1 DDVIAYMAQASGGTA
16 AAPGPAAAPPTA
28 PSAAP
33 NAPSPGEAANRPPTP
48 VTHGMPDMP
57 DVKYTLRSGI
67 AEGQMV
73 FIGVGG
79 AIDGQV
85 NPVLTAAQGQM
96 VQVTLING
104 EGAAHDIVF
113 PDQGTQSPRITGKGA
128 STTIAFR
135 AEKAG
140 DYFYF

>member
-1 DDVIAYMAQASGGTA
+1 MHRP
-16 AAPGPAAAPPTA
+16 AP
-28 PSAAP
+28 
-33 NAPSPGEAANRPPTP
+33 R

-57 DVKYTLRSGI
+57 DIRYTLRSGI

-85 NPVLTAAQGQM
+85 NPVLIAAQGQI

-104 EGAAHDIVF
+104 EGAAHDVVF
-113 PDQGTQSPRITGKGA
+113 PDQSAQSPWTANSMSCRVKSTPTPLSA
-128 STTIAFR
+128 STAAT
-135 AEKAG
+135 G
-140 DYFYF
+140 